1 MKYKEL
7 LDFLPLNL
15 GVPSIRKMGNNP
27 LHVYFFQDFSK
38 LEIPTKQKGI
48 RDPPSGVKETSF
60 SQIEL

>member
-1 MKYKEL
+1 M
-7 LDFLPLNL
+7 NL
-15 GVPSIRKMGNNP
+15 GVFSIRKMGNNP